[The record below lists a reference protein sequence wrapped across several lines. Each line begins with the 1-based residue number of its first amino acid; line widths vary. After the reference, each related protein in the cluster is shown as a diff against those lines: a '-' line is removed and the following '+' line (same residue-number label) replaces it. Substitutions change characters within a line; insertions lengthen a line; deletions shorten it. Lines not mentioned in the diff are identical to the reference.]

1 LVLILIVYYSLA
13 KEKKNKSIELIPYWL
28 AVSRWC
34 ARPTLIHVC
43 GSVRLR
49 KTIVA
54 LGRGGFDNYAKHFEV
69 DQDGHNISSAAR
81 FHQLLVDGL
90 GATAFFKI
98 IIIVSRHLVV
108 LL

>member
-1 LVLILIVYYSLA
+1 MYYSLA

-54 LGRGGFDNYAKHFEV
+54 LGRGGFNDCAKHFEV
-69 DQDGHNISSAAR
+69 DHNGHNVAAAAR
-81 FHQLLVDGL
+81 FYQFLVYRL
-90 GATAFFKI
+90 IAATFEEG

>member
-1 LVLILIVYYSLA
+1 MLS
-13 KEKKNKSIELIPYWL
+13 KSIEIILYGFP
-28 AVSRWC
+28 V
-34 ARPTLIHVC
+34 ARRRPRPAFIHIGRTIC
-43 GSVRLR
+43 LR

-98 IIIVSRHLVV
+98 IIIVSRHFVFIY
-108 LL
+108 LLIY